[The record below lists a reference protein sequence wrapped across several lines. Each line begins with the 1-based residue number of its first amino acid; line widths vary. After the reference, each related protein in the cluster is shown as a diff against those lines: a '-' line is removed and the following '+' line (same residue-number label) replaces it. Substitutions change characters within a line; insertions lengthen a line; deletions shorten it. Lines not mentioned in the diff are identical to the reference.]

1 MSQKGKWPCQMCC
14 NEKTQWPSDLN
25 TGQGSLC
32 YMFHYHKLAKMRWT
46 FHRRTYWR
54 ISICLSRLLRS
65 SVYSRII
72 SRSLQNY
79 MLSFSDKR
87 RDSRCD
93 VRTRSRVWSNAQGV
107 LPSFVCCTPSECS
120 ISPIIILR
128 RGVTKLSMLALN
140 LLGSPGRCG
149 SPASAPQTADPRS
162 VLSGSRVCF
171 WDVPETHSAV
181 ENIFSIF
188 CVY

>member
-14 NEKTQWPSDLN
+14 NKTQWPSDLN

-93 VRTRSRVWSNAQGV
+93 HRVWANSSLSSNPHELSG
-107 LPSFVCCTPSECS
+107 F
-120 ISPIIILR
+120 IYR
-128 RGVTKLSMLALN
+128 KLSICYWVKASYIEKFQFLSQN
-140 LLGSPGRCG
+140 L
-149 SPASAPQTADPRS
+149 
-162 VLSGSRVCF
+162 
-171 WDVPETHSAV
+171 VPIRIPV
-181 ENIFSIF
+181 N
-188 CVY
+188 

>member
-1 MSQKGKWPCQMCC
+1 MTIFLPQLPQCWDSSAQLPHCFSNMFSNILPQDLCTGNSILGMLSLVSWVIF
-14 NEKTQWPSDLN
+14 PS
-25 TGQGSLC
+25 T
-32 YMFHYHKLAKMRWT
+32 
-46 FHRRTYWR
+46 
-54 ISICLSRLLRS
+54 LRS
-65 SVYSRII
+65 AHKCH
-72 SRSLQNY
+72 L
-79 MLSFSDKR
+79 
-87 RDSRCD
+87 
-93 VRTRSRVWSNAQGV
+93 AQGV

-171 WDVPETHSAV
+171 
-181 ENIFSIF
+181 
-188 CVY
+188 